1 MNMQP
6 EAKKNVTK
14 LVDPNEVLTDY
25 LNALLSE
32 VDATELVAVAQVQE
46 RVAEIA
52 VPTAVAEV
60 VEPELVCESQVEI
73 SVDAT
78 TVNAYESE
86 LIHVVESAPQTVA
99 DKFQILLFNVA
110 GITLAVS
117 LEKLDGILEWSDDV
131 TPMPNSS
138 PWFLGLLA
146 ERGVQ
151 IKVIDTGML
160 VVPSKFRSNHRR
172 EDMQKIILIGNGKWG
187 LACDSVSEVI
197 TLQRDKVRWRGDNS
211 KRPWLAGTVVDHM
224 CALLDVEKFV
234 ELLSSDQL
242 EPAG

>member
-6 EAKKNVTK
+6 EADKKATK

-25 LNALLSE
+25 LNALLGE
-32 VDATELVAVAQVQE
+32 VETVALAEATPVQEVVTEVATPIAAEAAVITEPQQDVQLDTATEQEQEQQVAVE
-46 RVAEIA
+46 M
-52 VPTAVAEV
+52 
-60 VEPELVCESQVEI
+60 ESQL
-73 SVDAT
+73 A
-78 TVNAYESE
+78 
-86 LIHVVESAPQTVA
+86 A
-99 DKFQILLFNVA
+99 DEFQILLFKVA

-117 LEKLDGILEWSDDV
+117 LTQLEGILEWSDDV
-131 TPMPNSS
+131 TSMPNSS

-146 ERGVQ
+146 ERDEQ

-160 VVPSKFRSNHRR
+160 VVPSKFRVNHSR
-172 EDMQKIILIGNGKWG
+172 EDMQKIILVGGGKWG

-197 TLQRDKVRWRGDNS
+197 TLQQDKVRWRGDNS

-224 CALLDVEKFV
+224 CALLDVDKFV

-242 EPAG
+242 EPAS

>member
-1 MNMQP
+1 MSMQP
-6 EAKKNVTK
+6 EVDKKTTK

-25 LNALLSE
+25 LNALLGE
-32 VDATELVAVAQVQE
+32 VETVDVADVVQE
-46 RVAEIA
+46 PETVTGVVTPSPVAEITRLEQKSEPQQDISLEIA
-52 VPTAVAEV
+52 TEQEEEQALQLETA
-60 VEPELVCESQVEI
+60 SQSTANE
-73 SVDAT
+73 
-78 TVNAYESE
+78 
-86 LIHVVESAPQTVA
+86 
-99 DKFQILLFNVA
+99 FQILLFKVA

-117 LEKLDGILEWSDDV
+117 LEKLDGILEWNEDV
-131 TPMPNSS
+131 TAMPNSS

-146 ERGVQ
+146 ERGEQ

-160 VVPSKFRSNHRR
+160 VVPSKFRAHHSR
-172 EDMQKIILIGNGKWG
+172 EDMQKIILIGDGKWG

-197 TLQRDKVRWRGDNS
+197 TLRRDKVRWRGESS

-234 ELLSSDQL
+234 ELLGSDQL